1 MKANIKYICFMLIST
16 QLIKCSRMLIHLFDS
31 FINTECTL
39 DALHRI
45 KSS

>member
-1 MKANIKYICFMLIST
+1 MKANIKYNCCMLIPT
-16 QLIKCSRMLIHLFDS
+16 QFIECSRMLIHLFDS